1 MRFGVHPVSFNQGSD
16 HGSIPA
22 TLAETA
28 RTAEDLGFDWFVL
41 SDHWFQMEMVGAVD
55 DPMPEGY
62 TSLGFVA
69 AATRTIQLGLLVTGV
84 TYRHPGLLAKTVAT
98 LDALSGGRALLGIGA
113 GWYEREHRGLG
124 VPFPPLGERFDRLE
138 EALRICRQM
147 WSANTGSFDGT
158 HFQLAETICAP
169 GPVRDDGIPI
179 VVGGGGERRTLRLVA
194 EHGDACNLIASG
206 VDEVRHKLAVL
217 DRHCADVGRDPS
229 TVLRTVMV
237 PFDVFDRATPFAEE
251 LSAYQDLGIGLTIFV
266 PYGDPVGYLH
276 RCNDTFLSD
285 WLGTR

>member
-1 MRFGVHPVSFNQGSD
+1 MRFGVHPVLFTG
-16 HGSIPA
+16 GVGGEPGAASIPHTLRSIA
-22 TLAETA
+22 T
-28 RTAEDLGFDWFVL
+28 TAEDLGFDWFVL

-69 AATRTIQLGLLVTGV
+69 AATRRIHLGLLVTGV

-98 LDALSGGRALLGIGA
+98 LDALSDGRALLGIGA

-124 VPFPPLGERFDRLE
+124 VPFPPLGERFDRLDE
-138 EALRICRQM
+138 TLRICRQM
-147 WSANTGSFDGT
+147 WSADTGPFEGT

-169 GPVRDDGIPI
+169 VPVRPDGIPI

-217 DRHCADVGRDPS
+217 DRHCVDVGRDPA
-229 TVLRTVMV
+229 TVQRTMMV
-237 PFDVFDRATPFAEE
+237 PYDVFARDASFDDE
-251 LSAYQDLGIGLTIFV
+251 LAAYADAGIDLTVFV
-266 PYGDPVGYLH
+266 PYGDPLEYLE
-276 RCNDTFLSD
+276 RCHDRFM
-285 WLGTR
+285 R